1 MRARL
6 LWIVLF
12 ACGPSTSSPVSP
24 VPAKQAPPVKQEPV
38 ASEPVKQDPV
48 ALAPTASTIAAAS
61 PVATRRCLPVV
72 AAECGCVYT
81 CGLGTEQQPGRWSV
95 AHEFWAPQPVM
106 ARVDRWCVD
115 GQCTEAFFGEL
126 PCSGIC
132 PPKPAE
138 ANCRLV
144 DDHCEVVAPT
154 GETAVKAPAKA
165 IPTWPFTAWDRAEA
179 ITFNHVAYGP
189 GIPLRVYDADHGW
202 SPKIVDRK
210 PISQEQA
217 ARAVGWVIAT
227 GGELEVSKCA
237 FPRHAVVLYA
247 GEAPVGTA
255 NVCFEC
261 GDILV
266 WPHLDAPPDHDNW
279 TDKAEKQWNR
289 KLKKKLS
296 GYKKVFPEWERFFRD
311 ELGFSLTPPRP

>member
-6 LWIVLF
+6 VWIVLF

-24 VPAKQAPPVKQEPV
+24 VPAKQEPGT
-38 ASEPVKQDPV
+38 SEPVKQDPV
-48 ALAPTASTIAAAS
+48 ALAPA
-61 PVATRRCLPVV
+61 
-72 AAECGCVYT
+72 
-81 CGLGTEQQPGRWSV
+81 
-95 AHEFWAPQPVM
+95 
-106 ARVDRWCVD
+106 VD

-126 PCSGIC
+126 PCGGIC

-138 ANCRLV
+138 ADCRLV
-144 DDHCEVVAPT
+144 DDHCEVVAPA
-154 GETAVKAPAKA
+154 GEAAVKAPAAPTKA
-165 IPTWPFTAWDRAEA
+165 IATWPFIAWDRAEA
-179 ITFNHVAYGP
+179 ITFNNVAYGP

-266 WPHLDAPPDHDNW
+266 WPHLDAPPDHGNW

-289 KLKKKLS
+289 RLKKKLS
-296 GYKKVFPEWERFFRD
+296 G
-311 ELGFSLTPPRP
+311 